1 MTATI
6 SNIKTKFEELIG
18 EDIVIVVEAGR
29 RKTKTHIGVLSETYQ
44 SVFVVEL
51 EDDGSNDESVDRVSF
66 NYTDV
71 LTNSIEVEF
80 PATDFEL
87 QGELETVEK

>member
-6 SNIKTKFEELIG
+6 NNIKTKFEELIG

-29 RKTKTHIGVLSETYQ
+29 RKTRTHKGVLTETYH

-51 EDDGSNDESVDRVSF
+51 EDDNNDESVDRVSF
-66 NYTDV
+66 SYTDV
-71 LTNSIEVEF
+71 LTNSIEVDF
-80 PATDFEL
+80 PNADFEL
-87 QGELETVEK
+87 EDELETIEQ